1 MGKTKRNNKKAII
14 LIVIL
19 VLALGLAVGYATFS
33 DTLTISGTANAKGTF
48 DLEFQNYSVV
58 AGSAKGVDTTNTT
71 IERSADK
78 DTLTVTVAD
87 LAYPGAGVQFHT
99 DIVNV
104 GTIPAKIKAVT
115 PTGLDNTNRAIKIT
129 GLDAITTSHPTIEKD
144 GVCSLDFAVE
154 WDKTKDLVNA
164 SGDTVSFSL
173 VIEYEQDTTDFAGS
187 AAHSDS

>member
-1 MGKTKRNNKKAII
+1 MGKTKRNNKKTII

-19 VLALGLAVGYATFS
+19 VLALGLAVGYAAFS

-58 AGSAKGVDTTNTT
+58 EGSAKGVDTTNTT
-71 IERSADK
+71 ITRSADK

-104 GTIPAKIKAVT
+104 GTIPAKVKSVT

-144 GVCSLDFAVE
+144 GVCSLDFTVE

-173 VIEYEQDTTDFAGS
+173 VIEYEQDTEDFAGS